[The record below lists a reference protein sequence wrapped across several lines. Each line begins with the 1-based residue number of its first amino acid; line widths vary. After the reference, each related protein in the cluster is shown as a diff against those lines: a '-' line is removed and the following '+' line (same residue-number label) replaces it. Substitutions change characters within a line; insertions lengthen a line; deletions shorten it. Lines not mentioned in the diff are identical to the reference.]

1 MSNTGTNSL
10 LQRYAELAMFLRM
23 SGDVRR
29 LLVNH
34 EALRAIREAR
44 RLPAQQVARDVEI
57 SPQYLCDIENGRRNP
72 RPEVI
77 QRLAEI
83 LDVPVGAITH
93 RVVAA

>member
-1 MSNTGTNSL
+1 M
-10 LQRYAELAMFLRM
+10 
-23 SGDVRR
+23 R

-57 SPQYLCDIENGRRNP
+57 SPQYLCDIEAGRRNP
-72 RPEVI
+72 RAEVI
-77 QRLAEI
+77 ARLAEI